1 MNEQRSFF
9 PLYTQTQLT
18 GASPATVT
26 AGTLSPSVTVAA
38 VDTATASA
46 RLTGSAEN
54 TYVQIQI
61 ANLSTSWAYVNFG
74 QFGAV
79 VAATVAASYP
89 VAPGSVA
96 VVSVDPE
103 VTGASV
109 ILGTAAATGN
119 VIFTRGEG
127 I

>member
-1 MNEQRSFF
+1 MYLQTTLSGS
-9 PLYTQTQLT
+9 PL
-18 GASPATVT
+18 VEN
-26 AGTLSPSVTVAA
+26 AGTLSPSTTVAG
-38 VDTATASA
+38 VDTATASGKFSGVNDNA
-46 RLTGSAEN
+46 
-54 TYVQIQI
+54 YVQLQI

-74 QFGAV
+74 KFGAV

-89 VAPGSVA
+89 VGPGATV

-103 VTGASV
+103 VSGASV

>member
-9 PLYTQTQLT
+9 PLYTQTQYS
-18 GASPATVT
+18 GNPAVASGGSLQTST
-26 AGTLSPSVTVAA
+26 TVAGA
-38 VDTATASA
+38 DTATSSA
-46 RLTGSAEN
+46 KFPGTNDN
-54 TYVQIQI
+54 TYVQFQI
-61 ANLSTSWAYVNFG
+61 ANLSTSWAYVSFG

-89 VAPGSVA
+89 VAPGSVV